1 MSIPIII
8 SGLSVNIVN
17 ITDTI
22 FLSHI
27 GEIALGAAGNAGIL
41 YYIFVL
47 LGMGFSSGA
56 QIIMGRRNGEKEY
69 DKIGSLHLQT
79 IYFLFFAS
87 ILFIGLI
94 TLSAFQFLPL
104 IVSSGDVLE
113 QIQLYLS
120 IRSWGIVF
128 TLGNLAFIAF
138 YVGTTRTRILGIITP
153 AMAGLNIVLDYLLIF
168 GEYGMPEMGV
178 EGAALASN
186 ISEGLGLL
194 SMFLYTIFLKG
205 KEEYRLFDW
214 ELPDVKKIGRMLV
227 TAGPIMVQ
235 NFVTLTSWFAFF
247 SIIENLGERSL
258 AVSHIVRSLYM
269 FVMIPVFGFGDAT
282 NTLVS
287 NLMGEHRSDL
297 IFPLLKR
304 IGSIALLANVAMLPF
319 LVVFADTTLLVFTQD
334 PELIAATI
342 PSLRVVA
349 GSMFVF
355 SLALILFR
363 AITGIGRTREALY
376 IEVISIA
383 VYMAYTY
390 YVGVILQA
398 SLPVV
403 WASEYVYFG
412 LMLLMA
418 FLFLRFTKWQETKL

>member
-1 MSIPIII
+1 
-8 SGLSVNIVN
+8 
-17 ITDTI
+17 
-22 FLSHI
+22 
-27 GEIALGAAGNAGIL
+27 
-41 YYIFVL
+41 
-47 LGMGFSSGA
+47 
-56 QIIMGRRNGEKEY
+56 
-69 DKIGSLHLQT
+69 
-79 IYFLFFAS
+79 
-87 ILFIGLI
+87 
-94 TLSAFQFLPL
+94 
-104 IVSSGDVLE
+104 
-113 QIQLYLS
+113 
-120 IRSWGIVF
+120 
-128 TLGNLAFIAF
+128 
-138 YVGTTRTRILGIITP
+138 
-153 AMAGLNIVLDYLLIF
+153 
-168 GEYGMPEMGV
+168 MPEMGV